1 MTAIPE
7 TSLGDTLTDAEIVRR
22 VLAGETS
29 LFELIMR
36 RYNQRVYR
44 SVRAIVR
51 DESEAEDVM
60 QQAYVNAF
68 AHLGQF
74 AERSAFSTWLTR
86 IAINEALARL
96 RPRALQLVDDDAL
109 PELESPS
116 PNPEE
121 AAMTSEI
128 KEVVESEISALPES
142 YRAVF
147 MLREVEGLSTLETA
161 ECLGVSED
169 VVKTR
174 LHRARAM
181 LREKIY
187 RRTSF
192 GSVFTFGQSRCD
204 RIVVNVMARI
214 VGRN

>member
-7 TSLGDTLTDAEIVRR
+7 PSPRDTLTDAEIVRR

-44 SVRAIVR
+44 AVRAIVR

-68 AHLGQF
+68 SHLGQF

-86 IAINEALARL
+86 IAINEALARI
-96 RPRALQLVDDDAL
+96 RPRALQLVSD
-109 PELESPS
+109 EVMSEIESPS
-116 PNPEE
+116 PNPEA

-128 KEVVESEISALPES
+128 KEVVESEIAAL
-142 YRAVF
+142 
-147 MLREVEGLSTLETA
+147 
-161 ECLGVSED
+161 
-169 VVKTR
+169 
-174 LHRARAM
+174 
-181 LREKIY
+181 
-187 RRTSF
+187 
-192 GSVFTFGQSRCD
+192 
-204 RIVVNVMARI
+204 
-214 VGRN
+214 

>member
-7 TSLGDTLTDAEIVRR
+7 ALSRDALSDVEIVRR
-22 VLAGETS
+22 ILAGETS

-44 SVRAIVR
+44 AVRAIVR

-60 QQAYVNAF
+60 QQAYVNAYS
-68 AHLGQF
+68 HLGQF

-86 IAINEALARL
+86 IAINEALARI
-96 RPRALQLVDDDAL
+96 RPRGLHVVPDDDV
-109 PELESPS
+109 PEMESPS

-128 KEVVESEISALPES
+128 KEVLESEISGLPDS
-142 YRAVF
+142 YRSVF

-161 ECLGVSED
+161 ECLNLTED

-174 LHRARAM
+174 LHRARMM
-181 LREKIY
+181 LRENIY
-187 RRTSF
+187 KRASF
-192 GSVFTFGQSRCD
+192 GSTFTFGHSRCD
-204 RIVVNVMARI
+204 RIVAGVMAI
-214 VGRN
+214 ITTL